1 MTRFGSGTFG
11 LAVGIGVSG
20 GIGLSGTVASSF
32 SGLLKAASL

>member
-1 MTRFGSGTFG
+1 

-32 SGLLKAASL
+32 SGLSKAASL